1 MNIHEY
7 NPMVQIIESSLWPL
21 QILVFF
27 RFYRFGLSHFKEQI
41 VCVSYTALSN
51 SDISCAFTAQRPRT
65 FLLRLYSGQ
74 AWVTDERRGTASV
87 GRVWGARRGWGAP
100 TKICDPAH
108 PESW

>member
-74 AWVTDERRGTASV
+74 AWDTDERRQ
-87 GRVWGARRGWGAP
+87 GRQGLGGALRPAP
-100 TKICDPAH
+100 PTEICDPTH